1 MDIKRFR
8 FKGNMYHWIPATEIK
23 SASDLPL
30 FYKSKYSKY
39 QDAGMAFDIETT
51 SFETPEGKHLA
62 TMYMWQFAI
71 GDWTIIGRT
80 WSEFIYFMELL
91 NERAEALK
99 CELLILD
106 QNFSF
111 EFQFIKAWFK
121 WNKRK
126 DGNPDIFAKSDREI
140 LYARWKR
147 CEFRDTLALTGMA
160 LSRYQKN
167 YGLPIAKLDD
177 ELDYSLIRH
186 SGTELK
192 NNEIAYSINDVQ
204 VLRFFYEMYLYPE
217 FLKKGKQIP
226 LTSTGI
232 VRAEMKELFEE
243 LPKKE
248 KAEYHRMIRN
258 AFPPYIL
265 YMAMRQ
271 YLFRGGLV
279 HANTSLCNALIEECA
294 ASFDLK
300 SAHPS
305 SMLREKFP
313 YKFYRVNKKLFYKV
327 VEECRPGDY
336 GFIGCFTFKNI
347 RAKGWHCIESKNKL
361 VDYSPDA
368 TFENGRLAYASSIT
382 VDLCSIDWW
391 NYEKMY
397 TWDSYDCHWLY
408 EAEMKPLP
416 DFLRKMVCKYFE
428 QKETLPKDSVEYGL
442 SKRKLNGLFGMC
454 ATGLVEQEVIFDE
467 ELNEFKLSSEYKN
480 YFELYR
486 NLLLLPQWAI
496 VTAAYSRA
504 DICSILDI
512 TGPDSVYYDTDSDKI
527 INYEK
532 YMDAIEEFNARRMEA
547 NANMELY
554 DFNPE
559 HFRRIGCFE
568 LEYVTDP
575 DGLKVLGAK
584 RYVVKHDGE
593 IQVTVAGMRKGSLE
607 DYCKKNNL
615 DVFETFTNGLKL
627 DRTYSRKQTTSY
639 TDSEFEYILTDYRG
653 NTEGIREKS
662 AVAIYA
668 IPFEMNVEKEFLYRI
683 SLNRLERQN
692 QVWKGVL

>member
-8 FKGNMYHWIPATEIK
+8 FKGNMYHYIPASEIR

-71 GDWTIIGRT
+71 GDWSIIGRT

-91 NERAEALK
+91 NERAEQLK
-99 CELLILD
+99 CDLLILD
-106 QNFSF
+106 QNYSF

-177 ELDYSLIRH
+177 ELDYSLYRH

-313 YKFYRVNKKLFYKV
+313 YKFYRVNKKLFSKV

-397 TWDSYDCHWLY
+397 TWDSYECHWLY

-486 NLLLLPQWAI
+486 NLLLLPQWSI
-496 VTAAYSRA
+496 FIAAFTRA

-532 YMDAIEEFNARRMEA
+532 YMDAIEEFNARRMKA

-568 LEYVTDP
+568 LEYITEP

-593 IQVTVAGMRKGSLE
+593 TQVTVAGMRKGSLE
-607 DYCKKNNL
+607 DYCRKNNL
-615 DVFETFTNGLKL
+615 DVFETFTDGLKL

-639 TDSEFEYILTDYRG
+639 TDSEFEYVLTDYQG
-653 NTEGIREKS
+653 NTAGIHEKS